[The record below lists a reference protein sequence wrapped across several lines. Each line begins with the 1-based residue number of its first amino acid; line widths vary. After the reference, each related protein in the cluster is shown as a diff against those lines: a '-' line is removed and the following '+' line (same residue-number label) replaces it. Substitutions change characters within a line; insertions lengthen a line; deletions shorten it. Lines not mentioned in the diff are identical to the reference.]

1 MIDIPPVLLYY
12 VDSTRGD
19 FMSFKTGSVAIYRQ
33 LIEHF
38 ELEIAS
44 GRLAK
49 GARIDS
55 IRDLALQF
63 KVNPNTVQKA
73 LSELERDGL
82 INTDRTNGKF
92 VVEDEALISELSDR
106 LASNMVTNFID
117 NAHTLGF
124 SKEKAITLIEK
135 EWSVE

>member
-1 MIDIPPVLLYY
+1 
-12 VDSTRGD
+12 
-19 FMSFKTGSVAIYRQ
+19 MSFKTGSVAIYRQ
-33 LIEHF
+33 LIEYF

-44 GRLAK
+44 SRLPK

-82 INTDRTNGKF
+82 IITDRTNGKF
-92 VVEDEALISELSDR
+92 VVEDEALIKKLAHELAQSIVETFVE
-106 LASNMVTNFID
+106 NIT
-117 NAHTLGF
+117 TLGLN
-124 SKEKAITLIEK
+124 KEEAVSLIETNWK
-135 EWSVE
+135 ENI

>member
-1 MIDIPPVLLYY
+1 
-12 VDSTRGD
+12 
-19 FMSFKTGSVAIYRQ
+19 MSFKSGTVAIYRQ
-33 LIEHF
+33 LIEYF

-49 GARIDS
+49 GDRIDS

-82 INTDRTNGKF
+82 IYTDRTNGKF
-92 VVEDEALISELSDR
+92 VIEDEALIKQLSLQ
-106 LASNMVTNFID
+106 LASSIVSSFIESTQ
-117 NAHTLGF
+117 TLGL
-124 SKEKAITLIEK
+124 SKDEAIALIDLEWK
-135 EWSVE
+135 EQS